1 MGSLPAFF
9 VAPLGILAGLFGVLF
24 VGHWVTLV
32 LGALGKTERAAP
44 DQAARK
50 PSKVG
55 LILAVLHPAPWLLL
69 VGVPYGAI
77 QLIQHPVGPEWKWFI
92 GSAVISMIVAGT
104 FAAVTGGRAAGRSTK
119 RVGTNANL

>member
-9 VAPLGILAGLFGVLF
+9 VAPLGVLAGLFGVLF

-32 LGALGKTERAAP
+32 LGALGITARTTP
-44 DQAARK
+44 DRTART

-77 QLIQHPVGPEWKWFI
+77 QLLQHPLGAEWKWFI
-92 GSAVISMIVAGT
+92 GSAVVSMVVGGT
-104 FAAVTGGRAAGRSTK
+104 FAAVTGRRAAGRGTK
-119 RVGTNANL
+119 RAGTNANL